1 LVACGGSN
9 DVSLDMPSFP
19 EDASADG
26 VSSMADSGAAGSVR
40 VIEGGTPGA
49 CVPGQQ
55 IACPCLGGSNGIQAC
70 KADGTGFDACQCL
83 GDSGP
88 SGPDGGVGPGDA
100 PGAQDVSTGSD
111 SSVAPDGSA
120 PSDASALA
128 DNSSDQDQTGRDAS
142 APDVAADAAAGDS
155 GSGTDTGSA
164 SPDATSPDA
173 SGSADAAAASHD
185 LHASIAGGTGSIA
198 LSPQGTSCGASC
210 ASYPDGTNVLL
221 FAVPDAGYQF
231 IYWSGDCSG
240 SGAATNVSMTANKTC
255 VANVAPMLTVVVD
268 KGGGTVSDS
277 LGGINGCKDQCSEP
291 VSPGAVVKLSAT
303 PAQGYTFSQWAG
315 DCAGTNPVIDVT
327 MNAAKTCHALFT
339 PQPYTLTVSVAGGVG
354 GEIIYGSQSIC
365 SNTCMQQVF
374 YGQGTKLFASASY
387 GYRFAGWS
395 GDCSGNAPDY
405 ALSITGNA
413 SCTATFAVDEAGTP
427 PYDGGLPPG
436 CNEPASKCATCACST
451 CGGPFAACSNDQ
463 GCVALSNC
471 VSQYGCTTE
480 PSCVCSALILQY
492 GDVALLHYQKFSACM
507 SGPCASSCPSGGD
520 AGSGETSTQ
529 SCNSL
534 VNSGPV
540 VDGVAIPADLPTNWQ
555 GGKIPDGTYYVTQL
569 MHFTGTGGASG
580 PTGETFQET
589 AVFSGATGQIVYQ
602 SGTVDAGLD
611 PEAHGTYAIKQGQT
625 PSQIIFFWACG
636 GQGSIVEDYTVSAPD
651 GGAVTVTAHPMDDV
665 VVVLTKQ

>member
-1 LVACGGSN
+1 MN
-9 DVSLDMPSFP
+9 TPSFP

-26 VSSMADSGAAGSVR
+26 GALPTGDGSAADSVR
-40 VIEGGTPGA
+40 VIEGATPGA

-55 IACPCLGGSNGIQAC
+55 IACPCLGGSNGVQAC
-70 KADGTGFDACQCL
+70 KSDGMGFDSCQC
-83 GDSGP
+83 P
-88 SGPDGGVGPGDA
+88 ADGGVGPGDA
-100 PGAQDVSTGSD
+100 PGSPDVSSGSD
-111 SSVAPDGSA
+111 SSVA
-120 PSDASALA
+120 SDASAPTDASELA
-128 DNSSDQDQTGRDAS
+128 DNSSDQDQVLRDAS
-142 APDVAADAAAGDS
+142 APDVVPEATAGDS
-155 GSGTDTGSA
+155 GAGTD
-164 SPDATSPDA
+164 
-173 SGSADAAAASHD
+173 SGSAAPDGAGSHD

-198 LSPQGTSCGASC
+198 LSPQGTSCGAGC

-240 SGAATNVSMTANKTC
+240 SGTATNVSMTANKTC

-315 DCAGTNPVIDVT
+315 DCAGTNPVLDVT
-327 MNAAKTCHALFT
+327 MNAAKTCQAVFT

-354 GEIIYGSQSIC
+354 GQIIYGSQSIC

-374 YGQGTKLFASASY
+374 YGQGTKLFANASY

-395 GDCSGNAPDY
+395 GDCSGNTPDY
-405 ALSITGNA
+405 ALTITGNA

-427 PYDGGLPPG
+427 PYDGGLPPV
-436 CNEPASKCATCACST
+436 CNEPASKCSACACST
-451 CGGPFAACSNDQ
+451 CGVPFATCMNDQ

-480 PSCVCSALILQY
+480 PSCVCSALIAQY
-492 GDVALLHYQKFSACM
+492 GDLALLHYQKFTSCM
-507 SGPCASSCPSGGD
+507 SGPCGSACPAGGD
-520 AGSGETSTQ
+520 AGSGETSTS

-534 VNSGPV
+534 VNSAPV

-555 GGKIPDGTYYVTQL
+555 GGKIPDGTYYVTQF
-569 MHFTGTGGASG
+569 MHFTGTSGASG

-589 AVFSGATGQIVYQ
+589 AAFSGATGQIVYR
-602 SGTVDAGLD
+602 SGTVDGGPD

-625 PSQIIFFWACG
+625 PSQIIFFWTCG

-651 GGAVTVTAHPMDDV
+651 GGPVTVTAHPMDDV